1 MKSLLPAAP
10 FLRAINCFA
19 IYIFWECSHLLD
31 TTELRSDGFVGSH
44 GRNVVCYVS
53 SWAAYR
59 PDRGNF
65 SLSALDPKICT
76 HFVYAFAGL
85 NETSNEIRS
94 LDPYRDLEEEYG
106 LGNYALK

>member
-1 MKSLLPAAP
+1 MFPP
-10 FLRAINCFA
+10 FT
-19 IYIFWECSHLLD
+19 D

-106 LGNYALK
+106 LGNCTKKIFIYK